1 MFVKFVNMISSI
13 LIALLL
19 GVSGIMPV
27 LDRVD
32 SIIESAPDSAYVLL
46 TGLDR
51 SAMSRKETARFSVL
65 YSMALDK
72 KYIDVASDSIICN
85 AVGYY
90 RHHGNADYKMRTCYY
105 QGLVKRYAGDID
117 GAMESYVRAEHYGRR
132 SDNLLMR
139 GRVYMGLKKLHWT
152 LFDIKSA
159 RDEAR
164 QAAECFLAAGDTS
177 RYVNARLDECLALN
191 TLKGYEEE
199 RVLLSELSGI
209 QHLMS
214 QKQKNSF
221 IIAEL
226 LWNVESGRGSL
237 DLMSSLIEQMTS
249 LETEL
254 WLSISHMYLHY
265 GDVEKAKDAICHY
278 EEDDSSDLT
287 QPIYYLVKSK
297 LFDADQQYREAFHY
311 LNKYIDVK
319 DSLDLQVMRSS
330 APYADEQYEH
340 HLSSLKQRYQKLV
353 LILLLFLAA
362 FVAYFVKTKLKEER
376 HQTAVL
382 QTENDFLES
391 ESRNKSERIEQA
403 DQEISQL
410 KRILSE
416 NTLDKEIRRKVDVR
430 LEILNR
436 YVANQISETSSPGGH
451 EDLKALLGDRNAFL
465 NSMTASFTIAH
476 PLFVKY
482 LKDMGLT
489 EREAGCCCLYC
500 IGLRGSEI
508 ASYLGMS
515 DQSYYNFSSK
525 MRRKLGEDGYTSNI
539 NIILKEKL
547 KECDRQL

>member
-1 MFVKFVNMISSI
+1 MFVKFFNMISSI

-105 QGLVKRYAGDID
+105 QGLVKQYAGDID

-132 SDNLLMR
+132 SDNMLMR
-139 GRVYMGLKKLHWT
+139 GRVYMGLKTLHRN

-159 RDEAR
+159 RDEAHK
-164 QAAECFLAAGDTS
+164 AAECFLAAGDTS
-177 RYVNARLDECLALN
+177 RYINARLSESGCLSSLR
-191 TLKGYEEE
+191 KYEEE
-199 RVLLSELSGI
+199 KALLSELGEV

-214 QKQKNSF
+214 PKQNNSYLVDRLTF
-221 IIAEL
+221 EL
-226 LWNVESGRGSL
+226 DCGEGTLESLNRQL
-237 DLMSSLIEQMTS
+237 DSISSVPVNL
-249 LETEL
+249 L
-254 WLSISHMYLHY
+254 LSIAYLY
-265 GDVEKAKDAICHY
+265 VQYDDTESAKEAVDIFEA
-278 EEDDSSDLT
+278 DSTADLSA
-287 QPIYYLVKSK
+287 PFYHLVKSK
-297 LFDADQQYREAFHY
+297 LYAGQNDYQDAFSSLSAY
-311 LNKYIDVK
+311 VTTK
-319 DSLDLQVMRSS
+319 DSMDLQVMRSS
-330 APYADEQYEH
+330 APFEEERYEH
-340 HLSSLKQRYQKLV
+340 QLEVVRHKYQRLV
-353 LILLLFLAA
+353 LLLLLLIAA
-362 FVAYFVKTKLKEER
+362 LVAHSIWNKLDKER
-376 HQTAVL
+376 HRSSAL
-382 QTENDFLES
+382 QTEKTVLES
-391 ESRNKSERIEQA
+391 EAKKQEMRIEQA

-410 KRILSE
+410 KWILSE
-416 NTLDKEIRRKVDVR
+416 NTLNKEIRRKVDVR